1 MTENTGMSMTF
12 PRHSIPRT
20 LAALAIVATLPL
32 LGACSGM
39 GGDAQAV
46 ADACGKLP
54 GTTAESCGC
63 YAKELQNKLKP
74 ELMRV
79 ARYAQTQPAKLL
91 DPQVIGNLS
100 ANDVLTVTRA
110 SAAALKTCKI
120 VS

>member
-1 MTENTGMSMTF
+1 MTSF
-12 PRHSIPRT
+12 RRAVPRAFAT
-20 LAALAIVATLPL
+20 LAVLAMLPMV
-32 LGACSGM
+32 GACSGLN
-39 GGDAQAV
+39 GDAQAV

-54 GTTAESCGC
+54 GATAESCGC

-79 ARYAQTQPAKLL
+79 ARYAQTEPAKLL

-100 ANDVLTVTRA
+100 ANDVLSVTRV